1 MHSAAAALAVFL
13 AGCVPLVLALRWWR
27 PDFPL
32 RAALGYVVLT
42 TAFFAA
48 PLCTGALQVPTD
60 LAYEWLPWSDL
71 ASDLAIGGNAPRNFF
86 QADTLLEQLP
96 FHHLVR
102 RRLLAGEAPLWSH
115 ELGTGQPLLGNG
127 QSAPFAPLHLLA
139 LPLAPLRGLTVAG
152 AWQILLGLL
161 AAHALLLR
169 LGAGPWGAALGAVS
183 SGLST
188 YAVVWIYDTP
198 GMAAAFV
205 PGLLLGILLVHDGEP
220 RALAGLIACALGL
233 ALSGHPETMAHAG
246 LAATAV
252 AAALLLARRPGRWRF
267 LGRLAAAAGLVAAL
281 AAPALLPLAETI
293 PQSVRGKALERSPE
307 NFQPPPFE
315 PRFLLPVV
323 APLAM
328 GSPPDGNYSLKW
340 SFNEICSEYA
350 GLLALALALAG
361 ALALRGRPLLVMLGG
376 TAALL
381 VALRLPP
388 LFDLMLRLPV
398 IGPGAHGRLREFW
411 VLAVA
416 LAAGLAVE
424 RVASARVPR
433 AVAAA
438 LILAAGVGLAL
449 APPPAAGA
457 GAAGAASSWP
467 RAWWIVTLAGA
478 ALALAALLVPRL
490 RPSFPALAVGAV
502 TVDLFLLGVRYHP
515 PVPARLDL
523 SPPPTVAWLMER
535 QAAAREPYRVSFEDF
550 DLPPNLN
557 APYGLWDPR
566 GYDPMRPEDAARMV
580 GWWLGHRRRFYQNIG
595 DSLPVLDQAAHDFLA
610 VRYME
615 TSHERVLPPPWRL
628 VFEGKGGRVWEN
640 PAALPLFFMPRTIER
655 FADLAE
661 AQRAAMHDDDFLETA
676 QLVAAAA
683 PGPAGP
689 APAAPGSGAPAGA
702 APGALAPG
710 AEAGASTTRPQ
721 DGRVRDI
728 RVRSNGFD
736 LAVDSAAGGIVASSV
751 SYAPEWRTTIGGRE
765 EPAIE
770 IDGGF
775 LGFQVPPG
783 AHAVRLRYRPHGWTA
798 GLALFAA
805 GCALSLGAWWGRR
818 RGWRA
823 LAWLEPAS
831 PSAPARRGQEESP

>member
-13 AGCVPLVLALRWWR
+13 AGCVPLVLAMRWWR
-27 PDFPL
+27 PGLPP
-32 RAALGYVVLT
+32 RAALGYVALT

-48 PLCTGALQVPTD
+48 PLCTGALQVPAD

-71 ASDLAIGGNAPRNFF
+71 AGDLKLAGDAPRNFF

-96 FHHLVR
+96 FHDLVR

-139 LPLAPLRGLTVAG
+139 LPLAPLRALTVAG

-161 AAHALLLR
+161 AAHALLLH

-205 PGLLLGILLVHDGEP
+205 PGLLLGILLVRDGEP
-220 RALAGLIACALGL
+220 RAMAGLIACALGL
-233 ALSGHPETMAHAG
+233 ALAGHPETMAHAG
-246 LAATAV
+246 LAAAAV

-267 LGRLAAAAGLVAAL
+267 LARLAAAAGLATAL

-293 PQSVRGKALERSPE
+293 PRSVRGKALERSPE

-315 PRFLLPVV
+315 ARFLLPVL

-328 GSPPDGNYSLKW
+328 GSPPDGNYTLKW

-361 ALALRGRPLLVMLGG
+361 ALALRGRPLLLLLGG

-388 LFDLMLRLPV
+388 LFDLVLRLPV

-424 RVASARVPR
+424 RVAGERVPR

-438 LILAAGVGLAL
+438 LILAAGIGLAL
-449 APPPAAGA
+449 APPPAGGAGA
-457 GAAGAASSWP
+457 GGGGAAPWP

-478 ALALAALLVPRL
+478 ALALVALLVPRL
-490 RPSFPALAVGAV
+490 RPSFPALAVAAV
-502 TVDLFLLGVRYHP
+502 TLDLFLLGVRYHP

-523 SPPPTVAWLMER
+523 APPPTVAWLMQR
-535 QAAAREPYRVSFEDF
+535 QKEAREPWRVSFEDF

-557 APYGLWDPR
+557 ALYGLWDPR

-595 DSLPVLDQAAHDFLA
+595 DSLPALDQPAHDFLA

-615 TSHERVLPPPWRL
+615 TAHERALPPPWRL
-628 VFEGKGGRVWEN
+628 AFEGKGGRVWEN
-640 PAALPLFFMPRTIER
+640 PEALPLFFVPRTIER

-661 AQRAAMHDDDFLETA
+661 AQRAAMHNDDFQETA
-676 QLVAAAA
+676 QL
-683 PGPAGP
+683 AG
-689 APAAPGSGAPAGA
+689 GAGA
-702 APGALAPG
+702 AG
-710 AEAGASTTRPQ
+710 AGAAGAGDVASRPQ
-721 DGRVRDI
+721 EGRVRDI

-751 SYAPEWRTTIGGRE
+751 SYAPEWQATIGGRKQ
-765 EPAIE
+765 PSVE

-783 AHAVRLRYRPHGWTA
+783 SHAVRLRYRPRGWTA

-805 GCALSLGAWWGRR
+805 GLALSLFAWWGRR
-818 RGWRA
+818 CGWRA
-823 LAWLEPAS
+823 FAWLGPGSPEAVAGAPSTAS
-831 PSAPARRGQEESP
+831 P

>member
-27 PDFPL
+27 PGFPL
-32 RAALGYVVLT
+32 RAALGYVALT

-71 ASDLAIGGNAPRNFF
+71 ETAGNAPRNFF

-139 LPLAPLRGLTVAG
+139 LPLAPLRALTVAG

-161 AAHALLLR
+161 AAHALLVR

-205 PGLLLGILLVHDGEP
+205 PGLLLGILLVRDGEP
-220 RALAGLIACALGL
+220 RALAGLVACALGL

-246 LAATAV
+246 LAAAAV
-252 AAALLLARRPGRWRF
+252 TAALLLARRPGRGRF
-267 LGRLAAAAGLVAAL
+267 LGRLVAAAGLVAAL

-293 PQSVRGKALERSPE
+293 PRSVRGKALERSPE
-307 NFQPPPFE
+307 NFQPPPFA
-315 PRFLLPVV
+315 PRFLLPVL

-449 APPPAAGA
+449 APPPTGGA
-457 GAAGAASSWP
+457 GAAAAASSWP
-467 RAWWIVTLAGA
+467 RVWWFVTLAGA

-490 RPSFPALAVGAV
+490 RPSFPVLAVGAV
-502 TVDLFLLGVRYHP
+502 TLDLFLLGVRYHP

-557 APYGLWDPR
+557 ALYGLWDPR

-615 TSHERVLPPPWRL
+615 TAHERVLPPPWRL

-655 FADLAE
+655 FADLAA
-661 AQRAAMHDDDFLETA
+661 AQSAAMHNDDFLETA

-683 PGPAGP
+683 PGSGGAGG
-689 APAAPGSGAPAGA
+689 AGAPGAAAGA
-702 APGALAPG
+702 APDTGAVPAATAAETAAGGG
-710 AEAGASTTRPQ
+710 AGETATRPQ

-751 SYAPEWRTTIGGRE
+751 SYAPEWRATIGGRE
-765 EPAIE
+765 EPAVE

-783 AHAVRLRYRPHGWTA
+783 AHAVRVRYRPHGWTA

-805 GCALSLGAWWGRR
+805 GCALSLAAWWGRR

-831 PSAPARRGQEESP
+831 P

>member
-13 AGCVPLVLALRWWR
+13 AGCVPLVLAVRWWR
-27 PDFPL
+27 PGFPP
-32 RAALGYVVLT
+32 RAALGYVALT
-42 TAFFAA
+42 TAFFAV

-71 ASDLAIGGNAPRNFF
+71 AGDLAIAGDAPRNFF

-96 FHHLVR
+96 FHDLVR

-127 QSAPFAPLHLLA
+127 QSAPFAPLHLRA

-169 LGAGPWGAALGAVS
+169 LGAGTWGAALGAIS

-205 PGLLLGILLVHDGEP
+205 PGLLLGMLLVRDGEP

-246 LAATAV
+246 LAAAAV
-252 AAALLLARRPGRWRF
+252 TAALLLARRPGRWRF
-267 LGRLAAAAGLVAAL
+267 VGRLAAAAGLVAML
-281 AAPALLPLAETI
+281 AAPALLPLATTI
-293 PQSVRGKALERSPE
+293 PRSVRGKALERSPE

-328 GSPPDGNYSLKW
+328 GSPPDGTYSLKW

-424 RVASARVPR
+424 RVAGARGPR

-438 LILAAGVGLAL
+438 LILAAAVGLAL

-457 GAAGAASSWP
+457 GGAGVASSWP

-490 RPSFPALAVGAV
+490 RPSFPVLAVGAV

-515 PVPARLDL
+515 TVPARLDL
-523 SPPPTVAWLMER
+523 APPPTVAWLMAR
-535 QAAAREPYRVSFEDF
+535 QAAGREPYRVSFEDF

-557 APYGLWDPR
+557 ALYGLWDPR
-566 GYDPMRPEDAARMV
+566 GYDPMRPEDPARMV

-610 VRYME
+610 IRYME
-615 TSHERVLPPPWRL
+615 TAHERALPAPWRL

-640 PAALPLFFMPRTIER
+640 PAALPLFFVPHTIEQ
-655 FADLAE
+655 FTDLDE
-661 AQRAAMHDDDFLETA
+661 AQRAAMHDDDFQETA
-676 QLVAAAA
+676 QLVGAAA
-683 PGPAGP
+683 PGGGPGGGGAGG
-689 APAAPGSGAPAGA
+689 AGGAGGVSGASGVSDTA
-702 APGALAPG
+702 
-710 AEAGASTTRPQ
+710 TRPQ
-721 DGRVRDI
+721 VGRVRDI

-736 LAVDSAAGGIVASSV
+736 LAVDSASGGIVASSV
-751 SYAPEWRTTIGGRE
+751 SFAPEWQATVGGRE
-765 EPAIE
+765 EPAVE

-783 AHAVRLRYRPHGWTA
+783 SHAIRLRYRPHGWIL
-798 GLALFAA
+798 GMALFAA
-805 GCALSLGAWWGRR
+805 GIALSLAAGWGRR

-823 LAWLEPAS
+823 LAWI
-831 PSAPARRGQEESP
+831 

>member
-27 PDFPL
+27 PDFPP
-32 RAALGYVVLT
+32 RAALGYVALT
-42 TAFFAA
+42 IAFFAA
-48 PLCTGALQVPTD
+48 PLCTGALQVPID
-60 LAYEWLPWSDL
+60 LADEWLPWSDL
-71 ASDLAIGGNAPRNFF
+71 AIAGNAPRNFF

-96 FHHLVR
+96 FHVLVR
-102 RRLLAGEAPLWSH
+102 QRLLAGEAPLWSH

-139 LPLAPLRGLTVAG
+139 LPLAPLRALTVAG

-161 AAHALLLR
+161 TAHALLLR

-205 PGLLLGILLVHDGEP
+205 PGLLLGILLVRDGAP

-246 LAATAV
+246 LAAAAAV
-252 AAALLLARRPGRWRF
+252 AALLLVRRPGRWRF
-267 LGRLAAAAGLVAAL
+267 LARLAAAAGLSAAL

-315 PRFLLPVV
+315 PRFLLPVI

-328 GSPPDGNYSLKW
+328 GSPPDGNYSLRW

-361 ALALRGRPLLVMLGG
+361 ALALRGRPLLLLLGG
-376 TAALL
+376 AVALL

-424 RVASARVPR
+424 RVAGPRVPR

-438 LILAAGVGLAL
+438 LILALGVRFAL
-449 APPPAAGA
+449 APPPEG
-457 GAAGAASSWP
+457 GTPWP
-467 RAWWIVTLAGA
+467 RSWWIVTLAGA

-490 RPSFPALAVGAV
+490 RPGFPPLAVAAV
-502 TVDLFLLGVRYHP
+502 TLDLFLLGVRYHP

-523 SPPPTVAWLMER
+523 APPPTVAWLMQRVQR
-535 QAAAREPYRVSFEDF
+535 QTATAGPCRVSFEDF

-557 APYGLWDPR
+557 VLYGLWDPR

-610 VRYME
+610 VRFMG
-615 TSHERVLPPPWRL
+615 TGHERSLPPPWRL

-640 PAALPLFFMPRTIER
+640 PQAMPLFFMPRTGEP
-655 FADLAE
+655 FADLPG
-661 AQRAAMHDDDFLETA
+661 AQRAAMHNDDFQDAA
-676 QLVAAAA
+676 QVVAA
-683 PGPAGP
+683 P
-689 APAAPGSGAPAGA
+689 APGSVAPPTAGS
-702 APGALAPG
+702 PTPP
-710 AEAGASTTRPQ
+710 PQ
-721 DGRVRDI
+721 DGQVRHI
-728 RVRSNGFD
+728 RARSNGFD
-736 LAVDSAAGGIVASSV
+736 FAVESPTGGIVASSV
-751 SYAPEWRTTIGGRE
+751 SYAPEWRATVGGHE
-765 EPAIE
+765 QPAVE
-770 IDGGF
+770 VNGGF
-775 LGFQVPPG
+775 LGCRVPPG
-783 AHAVRLRYRPHGWTA
+783 SHAVRVRYQPRGWTA
-798 GLALFAA
+798 GLGLFAA
-805 GCALSLGAWWGRR
+805 GLALSLAAWWGRR
-818 RGWRA
+818 RGW
-823 LAWLEPAS
+823 LAAATP
-831 PSAPARRGQEESP
+831 